1 MSLRQLSIQWKITLL
16 AGLCLAAIVTLLVGL
31 SLYRMTHTSELV
43 KASSTQMLTQAA
55 QARIEAQGTVQAQNI
70 RRQFTEAYQY
80 GAGYARQVLFLREQ
94 ATKRGV
100 DARELRQELATL
112 VQNALRG
119 KPELLGLSLVFQPDG
134 LDNQDARFVD
144 QAALG
149 SNPQGRFALYWS
161 QPRAGQLT
169 ATTLPESDM
178 TDTRVGPS
186 GEPANTWWACPNRTR
201 QVCVSEPYFYE
212 VEGQQVLMTSIVFP
226 LMVADRV
233 MGTLSV
239 DINLDSLQALSVEA
253 SRGLYEGRTQVGI
266 LSPGGLLAGYSGDAS
281 KLATRFDQVDTV
293 QGAELTRLLGEGQPL
308 SLLQNTDHLKVLAT
322 FAPIPGGKRWGVMLD
337 APKQVLTEPAD
348 ALEQELDQ
356 LNTQGTWLELALGI
370 GAALLG
376 LLLVWLLARG
386 VTRPILGVA
395 AMLKD
400 IASGEGDL
408 TRRLQYAK
416 QDELG
421 QLAGWFNRF
430 LDKLQPIVAEVKQ
443 SVTAARGNAE
453 QSAAIAS
460 QTSAGMEQ
468 QFRQVDQAAT
478 ASQEMSATAQD
489 VARSAA
495 QAAQAARE
503 ADQAT
508 REGLAVID
516 KTTTGIDALA
526 NEMNS
531 AMDQVGGLARNSEQI
546 GSVLEVIRSIAEQT
560 NLLALN
566 AAIEAARAG
575 EAGRGFAVVADE
587 VRNLARRTQESVEET
602 RQVIEALQAGTH
614 EVVSAMEGSHRQAQ
628 GSVEQ
633 VNHAVSALQRIGEAV
648 SVISDMNLQIAS
660 AAEEQSAVAEEIN
673 HNIATIRDV
682 TESLS
687 EQAGEAARV
696 SQSLN
701 GLANQQQGLMDQFRV

>member
-1 MSLRQLSIQWKITLL
+1 MPLRQLSIQWKITLL

-31 SLYRMTHTSELV
+31 SLYRMAHTSDLV

-55 QARIEAQGTVQAQNI
+55 QERIEAQGTVQAQNI
-70 RRQFTEAYQY
+70 RRQFTEAYHY

-94 ATKRGV
+94 ASKRGV
-100 DARELRQELATL
+100 DARELRQELAAL

-134 LDNQDARFVD
+134 LDNQDARFLD
-144 QAALG
+144 QTALG

-239 DINLDSLQALSVEA
+239 DINLNSLQALSEEA

-281 KLATRFDQVDTV
+281 KLAARFDQVDTA
-293 QGAELTRLLGEGQPL
+293 QGAELTRLLGEGKPM
-308 SLLQNTDHLKVLAT
+308 SLVQDVAHLKVLAT
-322 FAPIPGGKRWGVMLD
+322 FAPIPGGKRWGVVLD

-516 KTTTGIDALA
+516 RTTTGIDALA
-526 NEMNS
+526 HEMNS

-628 GSVEQ
+628 DSVEQ

>member
-1 MSLRQLSIQWKITLL
+1 MPLRQLSIQWKITLL

-31 SLYRMTHTSELV
+31 SLYRMDHTSDLV

-55 QARIEAQGTVQAQNI
+55 QARIEAEGTVQAQNI
-70 RRQFTEAYQY
+70 RRQFTEAYHY

-94 ATKRGV
+94 ASKRGV
-100 DARELRQELATL
+100 DARELRQELAAL

-134 LDNQDARFVD
+134 LDNQDARFAD

-239 DINLDSLQALSVEA
+239 DINLNSLQALSEEA
-253 SRGLYEGRTQVGI
+253 SRGLYEGRTRVGI

-281 KLATRFDQVDTV
+281 KLATRFDQVDTA
-293 QGAELTRLLGEGQPL
+293 QGAELTRLLGEGKPM
-308 SLLQNTDHLKVLAT
+308 SLVQDAAHLKVLAT

-516 KTTTGIDALA
+516 RTTTGIDALA
-526 NEMNS
+526 HEMNS

-614 EVVSAMEGSHRQAQ
+614 DVVSAMEGSHRQAQ
-628 GSVEQ
+628 DSVEQ